1 MHKVPSS
8 RGSARARSAKPIDSM
23 VREDHATVLPALR
36 AVKVVHTLAWSV
48 FAGCIVA
55 LPVAAYLG
63 NFRLA
68 AILIAS
74 VLVEVLVLFA
84 NHFRCPLTDVAARY
98 TSDRRANFDIYL
110 PLWIA
115 RYNKEIFGS
124 LFVAGV
130 LFTIF
135 RWRFT

>member
-1 MHKVPSS
+1 MPQN
-8 RGSARARSAKPIDSM
+8 ARRAAQSLGGM
-23 VREDHATVLPALR
+23 VSENQVGAPRALR
-36 AVKVVHTLAWSV
+36 AVKFVHTVAWAI

-55 LPVAAYLG
+55 LPVAAYLE
-63 NFRLA
+63 NFRA
-68 AILIAS
+68 AAFLIAI

-124 LFVAGV
+124 LFVAGI
-130 LFTIF
+130 LFTLV
-135 RWRFT
+135 RWRFS